1 MSLREFFYLQK
12 SDRMAI
18 LMLLLVAVIAVVVIF
33 WVGGR
38 QEATDF
44 SMTDSLEMALQRDT
58 VYRYSSRRYP
68 IVHEARQGGRQ
79 AETFPFDPNTAD
91 ARQLSR
97 LGLKDWQIRNLYKY
111 REAGGVFRKPSD
123 FARLYGLTQME
134 YDRLRP
140 FIRIG
145 DEVKQ
150 ARAEHESLTEEYHRD
165 TVRYP
170 IKMVP
175 GETVRLNIADTL
187 ALKHVPGIGSGFAR
201 RIVRY
206 RQRLGGFY
214 RVEQLREIDGFPE
227 SALSYFE
234 LGDVNL
240 RKLDINR
247 LTLEQLKAHPYI
259 GFYRAKAI
267 TDYRR
272 LHGSLQSLQQL
283 RLLKEF
289 SAQDIQR
296 LEPYIQY

>member
-12 SDRMAI
+12 SDRMAV
-18 LMLLLVAVIAVVVIF
+18 LMLLLVAAIAVVVIF

-38 QEATDF
+38 QETTGFTMA
-44 SMTDSLEMALQRDT
+44 DSLEMNFQRDT
-58 VYRYSSRRYP
+58 IRRYSSRYP
-68 IVHEARQGGRQ
+68 VAYDGQYKRQQ
-79 AETFPFDPNTAD
+79 AEVFPFDPNTAD

-97 LGLKDWQIRNLYKY
+97 LGLKDWQIRNLFKY

-140 FIRIG
+140 YIRIG
-145 DEVKQ
+145 DEMKQ
-150 ARAEHESLTEEYHRD
+150 ARAEHESFPEEFQRD

-175 GETVRLNIADTL
+175 GETVKLNTADTM
-187 ALKHVPGIGSGFAR
+187 ALKHVPGIGSGYAR

-206 RQRLGGFY
+206 RQRLGGFC
-214 RVEQLREIDGFPE
+214 RVEQLREIEGFPE
-227 SALSYFE
+227 SSLSYFE
-234 LGDVNL
+234 LGEVNL
-240 RKLDINR
+240 KKLDINR
-247 LTLEQLKAHPYI
+247 LTLQQLKSHPYI
-259 GFYRAKAI
+259 GFNRAKAI

-272 LHGSLQSLQQL
+272 LHGPLQSLRQL
-283 RLLKEF
+283 RLLNEF
-289 SAQDIQR
+289 SEQDIQR

>member
-1 MSLREFFYLQK
+1 MSFREFFYLQK

-68 IVHEARQGGRQ
+68 VAHEARQGGRQ

-150 ARAEHESLTEEYHRD
+150 ASAEHESLTEEYHRD

-175 GETVRLNIADTL
+175 GETVRLNIADTM

-247 LTLEQLKAHPYI
+247 LTLEQLKPHPYI
-259 GFYRAKAI
+259 GFYLAKAI

-272 LHGSLQSLQQL
+272 LHGPLQSLQQL

>member
-18 LMLLLVAVIAVVVIF
+18 LMLLLVAVIAVVVVF

-38 QEATDF
+38 QEATEF

-58 VYRYSSRRYP
+58 VYRYSSRYP
-68 IVHEARQGGRQ
+68 VAHDGRQGGRQ

-140 FIRIG
+140 YIRIG

-150 ARAEHESLTEEYHRD
+150 ARAEKESVLEEYHRD

-170 IKMVP
+170 VKMVP
-175 GETVRLNIADTL
+175 GETVRLNIADTT
-187 ALKHVPGIGSGFAR
+187 ALKHVPGIGSGYAR

-234 LGDVNL
+234 IGDVNL

-259 GFYRAKAI
+259 GFFRAKAI

-272 LHGSLQSLQQL
+272 LHGPLQSLQQL

>member
-68 IVHEARQGGRQ
+68 VTHEAQQGGRQ

-145 DEVKQ
+145 NEVKQ
-150 ARAEHESLTEEYHRD
+150 ASAEHESFTEEYHRD

-175 GETVRLNIADTL
+175 GETVRLNIADTM

-259 GFYRAKAI
+259 GFFRAKAI

-272 LHGSLQSLQQL
+272 LHGPLQSLQQL

-289 SAQDIQR
+289 SPRDIER